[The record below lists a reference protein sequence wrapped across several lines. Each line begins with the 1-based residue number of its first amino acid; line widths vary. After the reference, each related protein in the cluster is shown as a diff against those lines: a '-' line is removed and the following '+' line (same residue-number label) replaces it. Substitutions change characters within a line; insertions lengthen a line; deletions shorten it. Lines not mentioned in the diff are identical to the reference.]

1 MLARTNVMIDLDLI
15 QEACLLT
22 RIKTKKDVI
31 DYALNE
37 LVQQQKRK
45 KLLTLRH
52 EGLWQ
57 GDLAA
62 QRESRHD
69 SA

>member
-1 MLARTNVMIDLDLI
+1 MFARTNVLIDLDLI
-15 QEACLLT
+15 QEASRLT
-22 RIKTKKDVI
+22 KIRTKKDVI
-31 DYALNE
+31 ACALTE
-37 LVQQQKRK
+37 LVQQYKRK
-45 KLLTLRH
+45 KLLALRH

-62 QRESRHD
+62 LRENRHD